1 MAGPGSL
8 WQRVNS
14 LFRSAPSTGD
24 DGLTP
29 RDAPVAE
36 DATLAARPA
45 GRESQR
51 PVFGWWR
58 RPTSPQVREVSL
70 RVVELAH
77 SLHQHFEQQDRRSAE
92 LANSLNRVGG
102 TLEQLAESQ
111 RAHGEFLRSIAEHTE
126 AAGKNAAALTDT
138 LGRVPESLLVQA
150 EAIRTV
156 ARSLEV
162 SQEADTQL
170 MHSLQQFGKAVD
182 TLGSSGAAQVDILQR
197 LTAAQQAQH
206 EAFAALAR
214 EQSRRF
220 LVVVVVTA
228 VLALA
233 ALSALVAMLVLRVI

>member
-1 MAGPGSL
+1 MAGPVSF
-8 WQRVNS
+8 WQRVNN
-14 LFRSAPSTGD
+14 LLHPAASTGD

-29 RDAPVAE
+29 RDEGEVE
-36 DATLAARPA
+36 DAALASRAAGSGAPRPI
-45 GRESQR
+45 
-51 PVFGWWR
+51 FGWWR
-58 RPTSPQVREVSL
+58 RTPSPQVREVSL

-77 SLHQHFEQQDRRSAE
+77 SLQQHFEQQDRRSAE
-92 LANSLNRVGG
+92 VANSLNRVGG

-111 RAHGEFLRSIAEHTE
+111 RNHGEFLRAIAEHTE
-126 AAGKNAAALTDT
+126 AAGKNAAALTTT

-233 ALSALVAMLVLRVI
+233 ALAAVVAMLVMRVI

>member
-1 MAGPGSL
+1 MAGPVSF
-8 WQRVNS
+8 WQRVNN
-14 LFRSAPSTGD
+14 LFHGAASTGD
-24 DGLTP
+24 DGLVP
-29 RDAPVAE
+29 PDESVAE
-36 DATLAARPA
+36 DAPLAARPPGPGA
-45 GRESQR
+45 PRALS
-51 PVFGWWR
+51 GWLR
-58 RPTSPQVREVSL
+58 RRTNPQVREVSL

-77 SLHQHFEQQDRRSAE
+77 SLQQHFEQQDRRSAE
-92 LANSLNRVGG
+92 VANSLNRVGG

-111 RAHGEFLRSIAEHTE
+111 RAHGDFLRAIAEHTE
-126 AAGKNAAALTDT
+126 AAGKNAAALTTT

-233 ALSALVAMLVLRVI
+233 ALAALVAMLVMRVI